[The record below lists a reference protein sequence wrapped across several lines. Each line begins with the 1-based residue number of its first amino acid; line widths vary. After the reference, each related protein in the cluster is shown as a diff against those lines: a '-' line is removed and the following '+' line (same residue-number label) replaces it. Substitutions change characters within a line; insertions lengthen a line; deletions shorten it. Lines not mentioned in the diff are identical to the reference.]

1 MKKSAE
7 KEKKTIIDE
16 LKKFNLHSDDENWSE
31 QNECIQND
39 CKIFRKSNRKKSKL
53 LQTSSAKKSTLSPIK
68 IRNLNSNK
76 SIRSERLARFNL
88 LKNCLKSHLNL
99 DENETR
105 FKLLKNKTNKVDC
118 DQAIEEKTSRRDF
131 EKDSI
136 ELKQLPMELL
146 MTRSEIYEPITTSS
160 SDLSI
165 PSDLDVNESK
175 IDKDRSAEPES
186 RIGSIPISKSLIP
199 PSSSSSLL
207 LVRKNTKLTAV
218 EIEDSITA
226 KLNSMIDKLHRK
238 EQDSFHS
245 EIEITLKKLDNT
257 PSAID
262 DAASD
267 DKNNS
272 NRDELRQDYSPIVWL
287 ESNNLERIESDW
299 FETLKNQCLQQQYAA
314 TILMD
319 ENILTPQYLNRTE
332 SITSDVNRFSYDEF
346 YRINL
351 TASASKNVLR
361 KNLDDCNNNNGRVT
375 FFWGKTTKRTVL
387 VKRIEV
393 DRKNFD
399 QETTWIAIAK
409 QISSRKS
416 FDRFESDLSNKAPF
430 EVANNESRRSDHS
443 SLSRNPQ
450 HYPFGLIYDIFLQP
464 SSSSTLSSSSFL
476 SRSYLF
482 IFMEALPNKSLHHWV
497 KKRKPIGP
505 RLMRRWSSQLLNGI
519 CFLQNNAIAHRL
531 LRLEHLILDQNYNL
545 KIINWRKAR
554 PFWNE
559 SGVNFIA
566 KHEQRSRRNNHLPP
580 ECFNDCYDPR
590 FIDVWSFGSILCSIA
605 MNRYPFKRMN
615 KEINRDVEL
624 AWRKFK
630 IRHRIISIENDPMR
644 SFGYDLRSG
653 KSTLE
658 SKRIE
663 CFRGPK
669 YLKQIISIV
678 DKIFR
683 QDPKQR
689 CTVSSI
695 QSEEFFFSTSNS
707 QCN

>member
-375 FFWGKTTKRTVL
+375 FFWGKHNKRTVL

-430 EVANNESRRSDHS
+430 EDANNESRRSDHS

-519 CFLQNNAIAHRL
+519 CFLQNNAIAHR
-531 LRLEHLILDQNYNL
+531 
-545 KIINWRKAR
+545 
-554 PFWNE
+554 
-559 SGVNFIA
+559 
-566 KHEQRSRRNNHLPP
+566 
-580 ECFNDCYDPR
+580 
-590 FIDVWSFGSILCSIA
+590 
-605 MNRYPFKRMN
+605 
-615 KEINRDVEL
+615 
-624 AWRKFK
+624 
-630 IRHRIISIENDPMR
+630 
-644 SFGYDLRSG
+644 
-653 KSTLE
+653 
-658 SKRIE
+658 
-663 CFRGPK
+663 
-669 YLKQIISIV
+669 
-678 DKIFR
+678 
-683 QDPKQR
+683 
-689 CTVSSI
+689 
-695 QSEEFFFSTSNS
+695 
-707 QCN
+707 